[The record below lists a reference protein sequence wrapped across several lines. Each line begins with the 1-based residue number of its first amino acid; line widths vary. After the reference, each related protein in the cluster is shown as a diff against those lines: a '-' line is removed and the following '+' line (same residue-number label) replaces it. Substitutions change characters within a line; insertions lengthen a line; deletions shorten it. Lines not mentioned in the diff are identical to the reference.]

1 MVACIFPY
9 PKISNDLVDF
19 FVFNLDSNSFTELAA
34 TIQFTKRNAL
44 HLLSYYNQSQHLGLM
59 GSIHPSIHPGA

>member
-34 TIQFTKRNAL
+34 TTQFTEGNAL
-44 HLLSYYNQSQHLGLM
+44 HLLSYYN
-59 GSIHPSIHPGA
+59 

>member
-19 FVFNLDSNSFTELAA
+19 FVFNLDSFTELAA
-34 TIQFTKRNAL
+34 TTQFTEGNAL
-44 HLLSYYNQSQHLGLM
+44 HLLSYYN
-59 GSIHPSIHPGA
+59 